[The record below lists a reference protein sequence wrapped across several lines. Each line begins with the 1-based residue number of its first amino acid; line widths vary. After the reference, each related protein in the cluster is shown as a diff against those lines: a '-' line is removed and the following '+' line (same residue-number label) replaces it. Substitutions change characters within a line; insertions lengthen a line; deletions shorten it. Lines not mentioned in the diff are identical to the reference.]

1 MTRKEFDKRYRKV
14 QRTFVKILAIMM
26 LLLLLLQ
33 YFNNLKLV
41 NALVKRSNEQT
52 TQMHQMEQE
61 VHQLQVANSRLES
74 NVAYEYKQVQQLN
87 SKPAQVKY
95 IRVEQK
101 QEKVQDTYVADP
113 LSPTTTI
120 IGTLV
125 TIGTM
130 IKNISIF
137 SLTSRWS

>member
-74 NVAYEYKQVQQLN
+74 NVAYEYKKVQQLN

-101 QEKVQDTYVADP
+101 QEKVQDAYVADP

-120 IGTLV
+120 VGTLV

-137 SLTSRWS
+137 SLTSR

>member
-120 IGTLV
+120 VGTLV

-137 SLTSRWS
+137 SLTSR

>member
-74 NVAYEYKQVQQLN
+74 NVAYEYKKVQQLN
-87 SKPAQVKY
+87 SKPEQVKY

-120 IGTLV
+120 VGTLV

-137 SLTSRWS
+137 SLTSR

>member
-1 MTRKEFDKRYRKV
+1 MTRKEFDKKYRKV
-14 QRTFVKILAIMM
+14 QRTVVKILLIMM
-26 LLLLLLQ
+26 IILLLLQ

-41 NALVKRSNEQT
+41 NALIKRSNEQT
-52 TQMHQMEQE
+52 TQMHQLEQE
-61 VHQLQVANSRLES
+61 VHQLQVANSRLED
-74 NVAYEYKQVQQLN
+74 NVAYEYKQIQQLN

-101 QEKVQDTYVADP
+101 QETVQDTHVADP
-113 LSPTTTI
+113 ISPTTTI

-137 SLTSRWS
+137 SLTSR

>member
-137 SLTSRWS
+137 SLTSR

>member
-74 NVAYEYKQVQQLN
+74 NVAYEYKKVQQLN

-120 IGTLV
+120 VGTLV

-137 SLTSRWS
+137 SLTSR